1 MPFTENTHKPIPI
14 AEADYVRKVINV
26 RLAVRLAAVV
36 TRFLMSP
43 EAGQTLIEYGLMLTL
58 LAMAAVAALGV
69 VGDDVRA
76 LFTSVETQFRNA
88 STP

>member
-1 MPFTENTHKPIPI
+1 MALI
-14 AEADYVRKVINV
+14 
-26 RLAVRLAAVV
+26 VRLAAVV
-36 TRFLMSP
+36 TRFLKKM
-43 EAGQTLIEYGLMLTL
+43 EAGQTLIEYGLMVTL
-58 LAMAAVAALGV
+58 LAMATVAALGV